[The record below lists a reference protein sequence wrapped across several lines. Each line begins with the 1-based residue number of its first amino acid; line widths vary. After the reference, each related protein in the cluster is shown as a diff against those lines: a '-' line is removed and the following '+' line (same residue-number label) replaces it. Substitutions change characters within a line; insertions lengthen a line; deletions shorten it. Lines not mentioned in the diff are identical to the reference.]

1 MKTIDKALMALVA
14 VFLSAFQ
21 VYAQYPGHEKYNVYP
36 DQNVAVNKYL
46 VSDQMDEHNE
56 YTIRLETF
64 CTGSVTKHAIP
75 TDFVIVLD
83 NSGSMLEDCLYGK
96 DRPDYVTAAQMA
108 DPNDPYYKFLRPAH
122 SPENLFLNRH
132 CYSYKAGYSMGDPGQ
147 AMSENNNNVGTGWS
161 YFDSDSHQSA
171 SASLYYYYAEDDT
184 YYKITREKS
193 GGYCFI
199 CFKRTNGV
207 KMYIHSTSATD
218 IVVSTTRPPSDE
230 MNNAENKILLVGFNG
245 DNIYRP
251 VTRVEELKPGFQA
264 FIQSIY
270 EHNRDDVWAPGVT
283 KHQVAIVSFSQE
295 FASGSVSNPSIAP
308 PTGNLTY
315 AQKHKTRVIKGF
327 DEIGDDNL
335 SSYQS
340 VIDDYFSFRMGTMT
354 FYGMRLATRL
364 LQALQNQQDMGP
376 INSVGQTNR
385 NKVVILFTDGEPK
398 EVYENGNMGTGSRF
412 YTVRYTLQES
422 ELIKAKRT
430 SSSGTEIN
438 GKVFCI
444 DFAGLEGAARFL
456 QYTSSN
462 YYDTDATL
470 PDGNYSNNPPIMDR
484 ISYTGT
490 AITPAES
497 QIYYMDANQS
507 GGLEKAFADIAD
519 ANTGDTSAQLVA
531 VDVISNNFDLPEGV
545 ETSGEIKLYTAQCI
559 GVKNIDG
566 QDYFAFA
573 QPVPAKTRPALD
585 EIWYNSK
592 DDEGHTIWTRNT
604 DIDIDEDVACVI
616 TGKQLVFKGFDFAN
630 LWCGKDEDTDHHNTQ
645 QVASDDPNARYQDP
659 LYRGFKLIA
668 EFPIIVSPHAVGGP
682 GVPTNV
688 FSMSGLFGSDDSG
701 EPQGQPIVN
710 YPSPSLVI
718 SVKLVIQK
726 EGLSKGESA
735 SFTIE
740 RKLYDDPSAQYEEF
754 TSFVLTGGDTTPEIR
769 FVSLDPKYYYRVK
782 ETGWSWTFDQISP
795 STAPTTE
802 DTTLSNPIVFVN
814 KAKSNVTTKH
824 AEAMVSNH
832 MKNN

>member
-1 MKTIDKALMALVA
+1 MALAA
-14 VFLSAFQ
+14 VLLSAAQ
-21 VYAQYPGHEKYNVYP
+21 VYAQYPGHEQYEVYP

-46 VSDQMDEHNE
+46 LSDQLDENDQ

-64 CTGSVTKHAIP
+64 CTGSVTKHAVP

-108 DPNDPYYKFLRPAH
+108 DSNDPYYQFLRPAH

-132 CYSYKAGYSMGDPGQ
+132 CYSYAAGYSMGDPGQ

-161 YFDSDSHQSA
+161 YFASDSHQSA
-171 SASLYYYYAEDDT
+171 HPSLYYYYAEDET

-193 GGYCFI
+193 GGYCFL
-199 CFKRTNGV
+199 CFTRTNGV
-207 KMYIHSTSATD
+207 KTYIYSTSATD
-218 IVVSTTRPPSDE
+218 IVVSATRPPSNTN
-230 MNNAENKILLVGFNG
+230 NNAENKILLVGFNG

-251 VTRVEELKPGFQA
+251 VNRMEELKPGFQA

-270 EHNRDDVWAPGVT
+270 EHNQNDPWAPGVT
-283 KHQVAIVSFSQE
+283 KHQVAIVSFSQG

-308 PTGNLTY
+308 PTGTLTY
-315 AQKHKTRVIKGF
+315 AQKHLTRVIKGF
-327 DEIGDDNL
+327 DEIDGDNL
-335 SSYQS
+335 SSYKS

-354 FYGMRLATRL
+354 FYGMRLAARL
-364 LQALQNQQDMGP
+364 LQSLQTQPDMGP
-376 INSVGQTNR
+376 VNSAGQTNR

-398 EVYENGNMGTGSRF
+398 EVYANGNMGTGSRF

-430 SSSGTEIN
+430 TPTGTEIN

-470 PDGNYSNNPPIMDR
+470 PDGNLSNNPPIMDR

-497 QIYYMDANQS
+497 QIFYMDANQS

-519 ANTGDTSAQLVA
+519 ANTGDTSAQFVS
-531 VDVISNNFDLPEGV
+531 VDVLSNNFDLPEGV

-566 QDYFAFA
+566 QEYFAFA
-573 QPVPAKTRPALD
+573 QPVLASTRPPLE

-592 DDEGHTIWTRNT
+592 DEEGHTVWTQNT
-604 DIDIDEDVACVI
+604 NIDIDEDVACVI
-616 TGKQLVFKGFDFAN
+616 SGKQLVFKGFDFAN
-630 LWCGKDEDTDHHNTQ
+630 LWCGKDEDTDHHNSQ
-645 QVASDDPNARYQDP
+645 QVASDDPNAPYQDP

-668 EFPIIVSPHAVGGP
+668 EFPIIVSPNAIGGP

-688 FSMSGLFGSDDSG
+688 FSLSGLYGSDDSG
-701 EPQGQPIVN
+701 NPQGSPIVN
-710 YPSPSLVI
+710 YPSPSLII

-726 EGLSKGESA
+726 EGLANGESA

-740 RKLYDDPSAQYEEF
+740 SKRYDDPTATYTEF
-754 TSFVLTGGDTTPEIR
+754 ASFVLTGGDTTPEIR
-769 FVSLDPKYYYRVK
+769 FVSLDPNYYYRIK
-782 ETGWSWTFDQISP
+782 ETGWSWTTDLISP
-795 STAPTTE
+795 SAVPTTE
-802 DTTLSNPIVFVN
+802 DTTLSNPIIFVN
-814 KAKSNVTTKH
+814 RARNNVTTKH
-824 AEAMVSNH
+824 AEAKASNH
-832 MKNN
+832 MNNN

>member
-1 MKTIDKALMALVA
+1 MKTIDKALMALAA
-14 VFLSAFQ
+14 VLLPAFQ
-21 VYAQYPGHEKYNVYP
+21 VYAQYPDHEKYEVYP
-36 DQNVAVNKYL
+36 DHNVAVNKYL
-46 VSDQMDEHNE
+46 VSDQMDENNE
-56 YTIRLETF
+56 YTLRLETF
-64 CTGSVTKHAIP
+64 CTGSVTKRAIP

-108 DPNDPYYKFLRPAH
+108 DPEDPYYQFLRPAH

-132 CYSYKAGYSMGDPGQ
+132 CYSYKAGYSMGNPGE
-147 AMSENNNNVGTGWS
+147 AMSENNSNVGTGWS

-171 SASLYYYYAEDDT
+171 SSSLYYYYEEDDT

-193 GGYCFI
+193 GSYCFL
-199 CFKRTNGV
+199 CFKRTNEV

-218 IVVSTTRPPSDE
+218 IVVSTERPPSDSN
-230 MNNAENKILLVGFNG
+230 NNAENKILLVGFNG

-251 VTRVEELKPGFQA
+251 VTRMEELKPGFQA

-270 EHNRDDVWAPGVT
+270 EHNRDDAWAPGVK
-283 KHQVAIVSFSQE
+283 KHQVAIVSFSQG
-295 FASGSVSNPSIAP
+295 FASGSVSNPSITP
-308 PTGNLTY
+308 PSGTLTY
-315 AQKHKTRVIKGF
+315 SQKHQTRVIKGF
-327 DEIGDDNL
+327 NEITEENL
-335 SSYQS
+335 SSYKS

-354 FYGMRLATRL
+354 FYGMRLAARL
-364 LQALQNQQDMGP
+364 LQRLQTQPDMGP
-376 INSVGQTNR
+376 VNSVGQTNR

-430 SSSGTEIN
+430 PGGDEIN
-438 GKVFCI
+438 GKVFSI

-462 YYDTDATL
+462 YYDTNATL

-573 QPVPAKTRPALD
+573 QPVLAKSRPAVG

-592 DDEGHTIWTRNT
+592 DDEGHTIWTQQT
-604 DIDIDEDVACVI
+604 DIDIDEDVACAI
-616 TGKQLVFKGFDFAN
+616 SGKQLVFKGFDFAN

-645 QVASDDPNARYQDP
+645 QVASDDPNAPYQDP

-668 EFPIIVSPHAVGGP
+668 EFPIIVSPNAIGGP

-688 FSMSGLFGSDDSG
+688 FSLSGLFGSDDSG

-710 YPSPSLVI
+710 YPSPSLI
-718 SVKLVIQK
+718 ITVKLVIQK

-735 SFTIE
+735 SFTID
-740 RKLYDDPSAQYEEF
+740 RKRYDDPSAVYEEF

-769 FVSLDPKYYYRVK
+769 FVSLDPNYYYRVR
-782 ETGWSWTFDQISP
+782 ETGWSWTFDQILPTAIP
-795 STAPTTE
+795 STE
-802 DTTLSNPIVFVN
+802 DMTLSNPIVFVN
-814 KAKSNVTTKH
+814 RPRSGVTTKH
-824 AEAMVSNH
+824 AEAKASNH
-832 MKNN
+832 MTSN

>member
-1 MKTIDKALMALVA
+1 MALAA
-14 VFLSAFQ
+14 VLLSVVP

-46 VSDQMDEHNE
+46 VSDQVGQHNE
-56 YTIRLETF
+56 YTLRLETF
-64 CTGSVTKHAIP
+64 CTGSVTKRAIP

-96 DRPDYVTAAQMA
+96 NRPDYVTAAQMA
-108 DPNDPYYKFLRPAH
+108 DPEDPYYKFLRPAH

-147 AMSENNNNVGTGWS
+147 AMSENNTNVGTGWS
-161 YFDSDSHQSA
+161 YFDSDSQQSA

-193 GGYCFI
+193 GRYCFL
-199 CFKRTNGV
+199 CFQRKDGGP

-218 IVVSTTRPPSDE
+218 IVVSAERPPSDT
-230 MNNAENKILLVGFNG
+230 NNDAENKILLVGFNG

-264 FIQSIY
+264 FIQSIF
-270 EHNRDDVWAPGVT
+270 EHNRDDAWAPGVK

-295 FASGSVSNPSIAP
+295 FASGSVSNPSINP
-308 PTGNLTY
+308 PSGTLTY
-315 AQKHKTRVIKGF
+315 AQKHKTQVIKGF
-327 DEIGDDNL
+327 DEINEGNL
-335 SSYQS
+335 SSYKS
-340 VIDDYFSFRMGTMT
+340 VIDNYFSFRMGTMT

-398 EVYENGNMGTGSRF
+398 EVLENGNMGSESKGSRF

-422 ELIKAKRT
+422 EFIKAKRT
-430 SSSGTEIN
+430 PGGSEIN
-438 GKVFCI
+438 GKVFSI

-462 YYDTDATL
+462 YYNTDATL
-470 PDGNYSNNPPIMDR
+470 PDGNLSNKPPIMDR

-531 VDVISNNFDLPEGV
+531 VDVLSNNFDLPEGV
-545 ETSGEIKLYTAQCI
+545 ETSGDIKLYTAQCI

-573 QPVPAKTRPALD
+573 QPVLAKNRPAVA

-592 DDEGHTIWTRNT
+592 DNEGHTVWTRQT
-604 DIDIDEDVACVI
+604 DIDIDKDIACVI

-645 QVASDDPNARYQDP
+645 QVDPGDPNAPYQDP

-668 EFPIIVSPHAVGGP
+668 EFPIIVSPHAIGGP

-688 FSMSGLFGSDDSG
+688 FSASGLFGSDDTG

-710 YPSPSLVI
+710 YPTPSLVI

-740 RKLYDDPSAQYEEF
+740 RKRYDDPSAQYEEF

-769 FVSLDPKYYYRVK
+769 FVCLAPNYYYRVK
-782 ETGWSWTFDQISP
+782 ETGWSWSFEQLLP
-795 STAPTTE
+795 STVPSTE
-802 DTTLSNPIVFVN
+802 DPTLTNPIVFVN
-814 KAKSNVTTKH
+814 RPRSGVTTKH
-824 AEAMVSNH
+824 AEAIVSNH
-832 MKNN
+832 LKSN